1 MSRREKRGER
11 KRLEPDRSDTVPD
24 RPARERIWYNSA
36 AVSGEEKYLTVPAL
50 ERVPGLVHGFGTR
63 ALDLAA
69 LRRLAAAN
77 GCRVVMLAQIHSA
90 DVVVAPFGP
99 KAARR
104 QEGDALVT
112 GRPGLL
118 LVVRTADCL
127 PAFLVDPEKRVAA
140 AVHAGWRGTRS
151 RILERSVEVL
161 VSRFGCRPADLLA
174 ALGPCIGPACY
185 EVGDDVRREFV
196 SAGLPRSGFRP
207 SPRRPGA
214 FLLDLA
220 AANRRQLTGR
230 GVPSRRIFSSASC
243 THCDARLLSFRRDR
257 DARARLYN
265 FIGFRSA

>member
-1 MSRREKRGER
+1 MHEAGDLKF
-11 KRLEPDRSDTVPD
+11 
-24 RPARERIWYNSA
+24 
-36 AVSGEEKYLTVPAL
+36 LTVPAL

-63 ALDLAA
+63 ALDLPA

-77 GCRVVMLAQIHSA
+77 GCRIVMLAQVHSA
-90 DVVVAPFGP
+90 EIIVVGGGGPGLAPGVSFRRTRPELVYAGEY
-99 KAARR
+99 ARLPAKGSR
-104 QEGDALVT
+104 RPEGDALVT

-118 LVVRTADCL
+118 LIVRTADCL
-127 PAFLVDPEKRVAA
+127 PAFLVDPEKRAVA

-151 RILERSVEVL
+151 RILERTVEVL
-161 VSRFGCRPADLLA
+161 VSRFGCRPAGLLA

-207 SPRRPGA
+207 SPHRPGA
-214 FLLDLA
+214 FLFDLA
-220 AANRRQLTGR
+220 AANRRQITGR
-230 GVPSRRIFSSASC
+230 GLSARRIFSSPSC

-265 FIGFRSA
+265 FIGFCAGAE